1 MVRRE
6 VRWTLRALKDKM
18 AIYEY
23 WIRKNKSITYP
34 KKLDRLF
41 NEIMTLTTSFPY
53 AGIETEFDNIR
64 IRIVKHYKLVYRIT
78 DSDIEVLTVWDTRQD
93 PKRLKIK
100 YYP

>member
-23 WIRKNKSITYP
+23 WIHKNKSTAYP

-53 AGIETEFDNIR
+53 SGIETEFDTIR

-78 DSDIEVLTVWDTRQD
+78 DSAIEVLTVWDTRQN

-100 YYP
+100 